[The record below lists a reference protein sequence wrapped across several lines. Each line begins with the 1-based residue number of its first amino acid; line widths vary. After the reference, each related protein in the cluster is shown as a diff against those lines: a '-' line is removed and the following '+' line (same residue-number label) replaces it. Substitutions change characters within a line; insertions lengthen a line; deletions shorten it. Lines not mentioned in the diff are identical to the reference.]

1 MKREKKWYDDD
12 IIRVKLKDLVA
23 TTYHGYAKLYDWD
36 TLREKMV
43 NDGYNPEIDTLL
55 VKKSVNFKKGQDRRY
70 YVIDGNHR
78 LKLLKELYDDNYEID
93 VTCEKNFIKKVIS
106 SFKKEPKKKPDTI
119 EKPSP
124 PIFGCTFC
132 KLIHIK
138 EYLQNFFNPIQLVN
152 TIKVVTA
159 MVFMFGFNFK
169 YLVWMTISIIMFGVV
184 STLLKELN
192 FEPTKIKLPIG
203 NTWYIKQIIMTLIS
217 NIPQLTLMIPLAII
231 TVLIIIN
238 GPIEF
243 LITGTIIYFGE
254 RYTSAAMNSEVAEK
268 KYLKHK
274 KEDD

>member
-1 MKREKKWYDDD
+1 
-12 IIRVKLKDLVA
+12 
-23 TTYHGYAKLYDWD
+23 
-36 TLREKMV
+36 
-43 NDGYNPEIDTLL
+43 
-55 VKKSVNFKKGQDRRY
+55 
-70 YVIDGNHR
+70 
-78 LKLLKELYDDNYEID
+78 
-93 VTCEKNFIKKVIS
+93 
-106 SFKKEPKKKPDTI
+106 
-119 EKPSP
+119 
-124 PIFGCTFC
+124 
-132 KLIHIK
+132 
-138 EYLQNFFNPIQLVN
+138 
-152 TIKVVTA
+152 
-159 MVFMFGFNFK
+159 
-169 YLVWMTISIIMFGVV
+169 MFGVV